1 MKAKILVYALP
12 ALILATIHLA
22 DAQQPAQVHRVGF
35 LAGGS
40 LARNAAFIEAFRQN
54 LRELG
59 YRVPR
64 VGGKGGPF
72 SSTRGRAG
80 ASQGSPYRSLDY
92 TSCPGCEK
100 CDPDN
105 TNCIVMVGVG
115 DPLVAN
121 LARPSANLTGLTTF
135 SPELSG
141 KRLELLKE
149 VVPVSLALRFSGIQ
163 ATAATCSN

>member
-40 LARNAAFIEAFRQN
+40 LARNEAFIEAFRQN

-105 TNCIVMVGVG
+105 TNCNGRRRRSSG
-115 DPLVAN
+115 DWAGRQLGPAECEPH
-121 LARPSANLTGLTTF
+121 RIDYFLTG
-135 SPELSG
+135 
-141 KRLELLKE
+141 
-149 VVPVSLALRFSGIQ
+149 A
-163 ATAATCSN
+163 